1 MQYYKYKNNVN
12 SNKPDGFIFARDSG
26 IQRYIQVYFFQ
37 LNIPTLIANTS
48 RAGTKT
54 RKSEHFLMFGLF
66 QYGSPIIVK
75 SEPNTLN
82 SRGIVSESS
91 RQLKL
96 MTSLTSYT

>member
-12 SNKPDGFIFARDSG
+12 SNKPDEFIFARDSG

-66 QYGSPIIVK
+66 QYGSPSWTRTSDIVI
-75 SEPNTLN
+75 N
-82 SRGIVSESS
+82 SHALYR
-91 RQLKL
+91 L
-96 MTSLTSYT
+96 SY